1 MAIHKIVYSVKR
13 GVCVDVKDVFYETQ
27 RKQIECG
34 VQSFA
39 GLCVDCCYLFLTAFC
54 IVQSNMYRKNWTLT
68 TCTIQSGISKSKITS
83 STWDQFCLFKFN
95 NSGFTSSTLE
105 CLLVEVKIVPVLKSF
120 SVTWLL
126 HLLSQNK
133 KNSQVKKTFDLKLR
147 IGNKFK
153 ILVNVRLL
161 VTITTLIWNWTRPL
175 HCLQLNVTRGKYS
188 GIL

>member
-1 MAIHKIVYSVKR
+1 MWRPK
-13 GVCVDVKDVFYETQ
+13 
-27 RKQIECG
+27 
-34 VQSFA
+34 
-39 GLCVDCCYLFLTAFC
+39 LCWTLCRLFLFICFWRHSASFKVIC
-54 IVQSNMYRKNWTLT
+54 IKKNWTLT

-153 ILVNVRLL
+153 ILVDVRLF
-161 VTITTLIWNWTRPL
+161 VTITTLIWNWTWPL
-175 HCLQLNVTRGKYS
+175 HCWRLNVTRDKYS

>member
-1 MAIHKIVYSVKR
+1 MAIHKIVYSIKR
-13 GVCVDVKDVFYETQ
+13 GVCVGVKDVFYETQ
-27 RKQIECG
+27 RKQIECC

-54 IVQSNMYRKNWTLT
+54 KSNMYKKNWTLT

-133 KNSQVKKTFDLKLR
+133 KKL
-147 IGNKFK
+147 
-153 ILVNVRLL
+153 
-161 VTITTLIWNWTRPL
+161 T
-175 HCLQLNVTRGKYS
+175 S
-188 GIL
+188 